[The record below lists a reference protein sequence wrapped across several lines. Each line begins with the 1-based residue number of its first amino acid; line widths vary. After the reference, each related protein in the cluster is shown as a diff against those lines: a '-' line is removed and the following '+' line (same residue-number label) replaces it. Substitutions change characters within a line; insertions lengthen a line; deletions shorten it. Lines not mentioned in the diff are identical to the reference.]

1 MKKTLA
7 VSVAAL
13 AASAA
18 LATSAQAAV
27 LDKSKS
33 EQLIAAVQLTM
44 DSKSS
49 FDKWAKARANRNT
62 EAIKAYKF
70 DWSSNGCSVPK
81 EIKNADAWK
90 LVFLIP
96 CTRHDF
102 GYRNV
107 KRLAATGNWKN
118 TYKKSVDSAFY
129 GDMKRTCDEH
139 FSGVKKTACK
149 TVAYEFYAAVKL
161 FG

>member
-7 VSVAAL
+7 VTVAAL

-18 LATSAQAAV
+18 LAAPAQATA

-33 EQLIAAVQLTM
+33 EQLMMAVQLTM

-49 FDKWAKARANRNT
+49 FDRWVKARANRNT
-62 EAIKAYKF
+62 EAVKAYKF

-81 EIKNADAWK
+81 AIKNADTWK
-90 LVFLIP
+90 ALFLIP

-107 KRLAATGNWKN
+107 KKIASSSSWKN
-118 TYKKSVDSAFY
+118 TYKKSVDSAFH
-129 GDMKRTCDEH
+129 GDMKRVCDGR
-139 FSGVKKTACK
+139 FSGAKKAACK

>member
-7 VSVAAL
+7 VTVAAL

-18 LATSAQAAV
+18 LTTPAQAVA
-27 LDKSKS
+27 LGKSKA
-33 EQLIAAVQLTM
+33 QRLMMAVQLTL

-49 FDKWAKARANRNT
+49 FDKWVKARVNRNT
-62 EAIKAYKF
+62 EAVKAYKF

-81 EIKNADAWK
+81 GIKNADSWK
-90 LVFLIP
+90 FVFLVP

-107 KRLAATGNWKN
+107 KKLASTSSWKN
-118 TYKKSVDSAFY
+118 TYKKGVDLAFY
-129 GDMKRTCDEH
+129 GDMKRTCDRS
-139 FSGVKKTACK
+139 FSGAKKTACK

>member
-7 VSVAAL
+7 VTVAAL
-13 AASAA
+13 AASAV
-18 LATSAQAAV
+18 LATPAQATA
-27 LDKSKS
+27 LDKSNA
-33 EQLIAAVQLTM
+33 ERLMMAVQLTQ

-62 EAIKAYKF
+62 EAVKAYKF

-90 LVFLIP
+90 LIFLIP

-107 KRLAATGNWKN
+107 KKIATTSSWKN
-118 TYKKSVDSAFY
+118 TYKKGVDSAFH
-129 GDMKRTCDEH
+129 GDMKRTCDGR
-139 FSGVKKTACK
+139 FSGAKKVACK